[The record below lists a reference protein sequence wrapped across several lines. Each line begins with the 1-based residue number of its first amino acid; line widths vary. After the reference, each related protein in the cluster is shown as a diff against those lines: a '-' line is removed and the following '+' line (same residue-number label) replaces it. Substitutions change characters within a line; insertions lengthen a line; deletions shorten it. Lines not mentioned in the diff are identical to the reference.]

1 MNKPPGM
8 RRRDTVL
15 GGSLR
20 EDDRG
25 VVIEGRD
32 SRKKSHGHGKG
43 HKKGHRKGHG
53 NGGEDGEE

>member
-1 MNKPPGM
+1 M